1 MKITI
6 NRFLKSIL
14 THIWDYLIIIAAP
27 ILAFSLGS
35 INVATTSL
43 STIFFIPLLS
53 VTLYSTLKSLI
64 TFLFG
69 SSRYASLEDAFTSTF
84 CITLVYI
91 FLLILNSIY
100 NLWQY
105 LILNYLFSYTIVL
118 LGLILV
124 RVYSREKNN
133 IINRMNTLGKR
144 TVIYGAGSLGQLI
157 SKQISKD
164 SKSGIKVLGFID
176 DDLNLKNYHINKLK
190 VLGNFN
196 LLIELHKKLDLELIL
211 ITIRDFSNDQLKH
224 VNSICEELKI
234 EVRIVPSMKIILNE
248 EFDYS
253 EMKTIDLADILG
265 RKILPNT
272 SSEIKSL
279 IKDKKILVTGAGG
292 SIGSEIVRQLNNYS
306 PKKIGCLDR
315 DESSLHALELS
326 LLGSGLLLSENMILA
341 DLRDSA
347 AIEKIIDDFKPDIVF
362 HAGALKHVVMLERYP
377 EEAFKTNVLGTKNLV
392 QSCLKHDVKL
402 FLNISTDKAAM
413 PISVLG
419 NTKLQ
424 AEKIVTEANLEISS
438 NKKYL
443 SVRFG
448 NVLGSRGSF
457 LDTFKFQI
465 DNGLPVTIT
474 DKNVQRYFMT
484 VEEAV
489 FLVLQSAAI
498 GPKGSV
504 LFLDMGNPVRIEDV
518 AKKLIKQSG
527 KDIEIKYSGLRQG
540 EKMDEVLFDIKSQI
554 CELIQPGIFQIK
566 EKIK

>member
-1 MKITI
+1 
-6 NRFLKSIL
+6 
-14 THIWDYLIIIAAP
+14 
-27 ILAFSLGS
+27 
-35 INVATTSL
+35 
-43 STIFFIPLLS
+43 
-53 VTLYSTLKSLI
+53 
-64 TFLFG
+64 
-69 SSRYASLEDAFTSTF
+69 
-84 CITLVYI
+84 
-91 FLLILNSIY
+91 
-100 NLWQY
+100 
-105 LILNYLFSYTIVL
+105 
-118 LGLILV
+118 
-124 RVYSREKNN
+124 
-133 IINRMNTLGKR
+133 MNTLGKR

>member
-1 MKITI
+1 
-6 NRFLKSIL
+6 
-14 THIWDYLIIIAAP
+14 
-27 ILAFSLGS
+27 
-35 INVATTSL
+35 
-43 STIFFIPLLS
+43 
-53 VTLYSTLKSLI
+53 
-64 TFLFG
+64 
-69 SSRYASLEDAFTSTF
+69 
-84 CITLVYI
+84 
-91 FLLILNSIY
+91 
-100 NLWQY
+100 
-105 LILNYLFSYTIVL
+105 
-118 LGLILV
+118 
-124 RVYSREKNN
+124 
-133 IINRMNTLGKR
+133 
-144 TVIYGAGSLGQLI
+144 
-157 SKQISKD
+157 
-164 SKSGIKVLGFID
+164 
-176 DDLNLKNYHINKLK
+176 
-190 VLGNFN
+190 
-196 LLIELHKKLDLELIL
+196 LIL

>member
-1 MKITI
+1 M
-6 NRFLKSIL
+6 N
-14 THIWDYLIIIAAP
+14 
-27 ILAFSLGS
+27 
-35 INVATTSL
+35 
-43 STIFFIPLLS
+43 
-53 VTLYSTLKSLI
+53 
-64 TFLFG
+64 
-69 SSRYASLEDAFTSTF
+69 AS
-84 CITLVYI
+84 
-91 FLLILNSIY
+91 
-100 NLWQY
+100 
-105 LILNYLFSYTIVL
+105 
-118 LGLILV
+118 
-124 RVYSREKNN
+124 
-133 IINRMNTLGKR
+133 GKR

-196 LLIELHKKLDLELIL
+196 LLIELHKKLDFELIL

-306 PKKIGCLDR
+306 PRKIGCLDR